1 MMKEAIAM
9 AGLISLRRLVAAL
22 EFWKDILLNKMGG
35 KSDE

>member
-1 MMKEAIAM
+1 MMKEAIEM
-9 AGLISLRRLVAAL
+9 AELISLRRLVAAL

>member
-1 MMKEAIAM
+1 MMREAIEV
-9 AGLISLRRLVAAL
+9 AGLISLRHLVAAL